1 MFTKNLVV
9 FIVISVLFCSA
20 SIPAITSLSSISVK
34 NQVIKKTSVSEKQK
48 NIQVICQ
55 IWRYD
60 GVEEIKQNI
69 SYSKIQLMLAYLNNL
84 RRAVNV
90 IKNKNNISSIEAE
103 KADSNIDHIINE
115 LKAMAV
121 LPVDMNNNEIKDL
134 LTGEYGR
141 KNMPESIKHDI
152 RFLIPP
158 DDKPHSTVFSLLC
171 SIESFGSW
179 ALIFPLPLWFLI
191 PLPVLF
197 WAGEYG
203 YTNVTG
209 VIGSISYGIVGGYAF
224 GFTGIV
230 FSIPVL
236 LVVGLLVIV
245 LGYALVYLNPYYT
258 P

>member
-9 FIVISVLFCSA
+9 FLVASVLFCSA

-69 SYSKIQLMLAYLNNL
+69 SYSKIQLILAYLNNL

-90 IKNKNNISSIEAE
+90 IKNKSSVEVE

-121 LPVDMNNNEIKDL
+121 LPVDMSNNEIKDL

-141 KNMPESIKHDI
+141 KNMPERIKDGI
-152 RFLIPP
+152 RNLVSP
-158 DDKPHSTVFSLLC
+158 DDKPHPNVFSLLC

-179 ALIFPLPLWFLI
+179 ALIFPLPLWFFI

-197 WAGEYG
+197 WAGQYG

-230 FSIPVL
+230 FSIPVF

-245 LGYALVYLNPYYT
+245 LGYALMYLNPYYT